1 LRERDGSGRDFASH
15 RSTSSSL
22 IFVSDYQQTLMAEQ
36 AEATFLK
43 GFVGVIANQP
53 VSYPDD
59 FQAPPE
65 QSLRRVPVVPVCFLA
80 LWTQQISV
88 LPTSFTFW

>member
-1 LRERDGSGRDFASH
+1 
-15 RSTSSSL
+15 
-22 IFVSDYQQTLMAEQ
+22 MAEQ

-43 GFVGVIANQP
+43 NFVGVIANQP

-65 QSLRRVPVVPVCFLA
+65 QSLRRIPVVPVRFL
-80 LWTQQISV
+80 
-88 LPTSFTFW
+88 LP